1 VTYDAIVVGA
11 RCAGAP
17 TAMLLARRG
26 YKVLLVDDAPAPS
39 DMPLS
44 THCIWPS
51 GARRLKDWGLL
62 EQVSASGCPPIR
74 RVLMDFGSLQLEGE
88 PVPADGVR
96 DALAPRR
103 YILDRILA
111 EAAVEAGAELRRN
124 VTIEE
129 VIWDDG
135 LAAGVR
141 GRSDGA
147 EVAERA
153 RIIIG
158 ADGRTSRIAQLVEA
172 KIHDE
177 VPPLEGTYFAYWQGV
192 PVDRAEIHVRPGRGV
207 YAFPTNDGLTLVGA
221 NWAIADFAAA
231 RAAVERSY
239 LDVVEA
245 CAPQLSVG
253 LATGSRR
260 SAFVGGATANIIR
273 QPWGPGWALVGD
285 AGVTVDP
292 CTAAGINNAFRDV
305 AFLAEALDQGLS
317 GARPMDGALADYHS
331 RRDAATRPIF
341 GFTCD
346 LAAFAPPS
354 DEMAALF
361 AALAGNSR
369 ETSRFF
375 GVLAQTVS
383 PTEFFA
389 PASVARIMADAS
401 SI

>member
-1 VTYDAIVVGA
+1 MAYDAIVVGA

-44 THCIWPS
+44 THCVWPS
-51 GARRLKDWGLL
+51 GARHLRDWGLL
-62 EQVSASGCPPIR
+62 ERVSASGCPPIR
-74 RVLMDFGSLQLEGE
+74 RFLMDFGPLQLEGE

-96 DALAPRR
+96 DAFAPRR

-111 EAAVEAGAELRRN
+111 DAAVEAGAELRRN

-129 VIWDDG
+129 IIWDDG
-135 LAAGVR
+135 FAAGVR
-141 GRSDGA
+141 GRSDDA
-147 EVAERA
+147 VVAERG

-158 ADGRTSRIAQLVEA
+158 ADGRASRIVQLTQA
-172 KIHDE
+172 GIHDE
-177 VPPLEGTYFAYWQGV
+177 VPPLEGTYFAYWEGV
-192 PVDRAEIHVRPGRGV
+192 PLDRAEIHIRPGRGV

-231 RAAVERSY
+231 RTAVERNY

-245 CAPQLSVG
+245 CAPALSAG
-253 LATGSRR
+253 LATGARR

-273 QPWGPGWALVGD
+273 QPWGQGWALVGD
-285 AGVTVDP
+285 ASVTVDP

-305 AFLAEALDQGLS
+305 TFLVEALDQGLS
-317 GARPMDGALADYHS
+317 GARPMDEALADYHA

-341 GFTCD
+341 GFTCE

-354 DEMAALF
+354 DDMAALF
-361 AALAGNSR
+361 GALAGNPG

-383 PTEFFA
+383 PSEFFA
-389 PASVARIMADAS
+389 PANVAKIMADARS
-401 SI
+401 P